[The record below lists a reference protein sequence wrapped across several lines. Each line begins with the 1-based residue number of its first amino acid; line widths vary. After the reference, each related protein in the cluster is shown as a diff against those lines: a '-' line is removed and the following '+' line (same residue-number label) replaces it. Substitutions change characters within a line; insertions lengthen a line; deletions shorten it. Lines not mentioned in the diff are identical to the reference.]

1 MTPKYKRRQIVA
13 CRPSGENNEAWFY
26 VRDGSILVAVRGV
39 PAHAIITRRQLEA
52 ALKAMRPL
60 RKRKGRA

>member
-1 MTPKYKRRQIVA
+1 MTLKYDRTKPVR
-13 CRPSGENNEAWFY
+13 CRVMGRGEAWFY
-26 VRDGSILVAVRGV
+26 VSAGAIWVVV
-39 PAHAIITRRQLEA
+39 PGATATPVITRRQLEA